1 MHIVHSADTL
11 RGPSRQEANPA
22 GRSPINDLMM
32 RMAESHADLLGGR
45 VGAGMHRIASTL
57 SDLRA
62 SLSADQWRALCNSA
76 ELRPIRTV
84 LYEDPHA
91 HRAYVKPRGYAGDAV
106 LLDYVYGCAPLPE
119 YTTPLGR
126 EIYQWSAVN
135 SAAFRSVRHR
145 RSFLAQLIDA
155 TAARKPKA
163 RVLAVA
169 SGHLRE
175 AHLSNAVVGGGLAEL
190 VAVDQDAFSLDVV
203 RGNCTGL
210 PVRCAQVTIGDLITG
225 RLELGRF
232 DLIYA
237 PGLYD
242 YLPDKIARRLT
253 TSLVSR
259 LTHGGELVIG
269 NFVHCPEAGYMEA
282 IMDWCLL
289 YRTEDQLLSLANEV
303 RDAVMRIWT
312 DQAGLIGYLAL
323 SRC

>member
-1 MHIVHSADTL
+1 MHIVYSADTL
-11 RGPSRQEANPA
+11 RGPSRPELKPA
-22 GRSPINDLMM
+22 GRLPIHDLVM
-32 RMAESHADLLGGR
+32 RMAESQADLLGGR
-45 VGAGMHRIASTL
+45 VSAGMHRIVASL
-57 SDLRA
+57 AELRA
-62 SLSADQWRALCNSA
+62 SLPPDQWRSLCDSP
-76 ELRPIRTV
+76 ELRPIRSI

-135 SAAFRSVRHR
+135 SAAFRSVRQR
-145 RSFLAQLIDA
+145 RAFLAQLIDA
-155 TAARKPKA
+155 TAARKSRA
-163 RVLAVA
+163 RVLAIA

-175 AHLSNAVVGGGLAEL
+175 AQLSDAVVGRGLSEL
-190 VAVDQDAFSLDVV
+190 IAVDQDAFSLDVV
-203 RGNCTGL
+203 RSSCAGL
-210 PVRCAQVTIGDLITG
+210 PVRCVQVTIGDLITG

-242 YLPDKIARRLT
+242 YLPEKVARRLT

-259 LTHGGELVIG
+259 LTKGGELVIG
-269 NFVHCPEAGYMEA
+269 NFVHCPEAAYMEA
-282 IMDWCLL
+282 IMDWHLV
-289 YRTEDQLLSLANEV
+289 YRTEEELLSLADEI